1 MILKSYAKLNLTL
14 SVNKKLKIG
23 LHSIQSIYCLIDL
36 YDKISVKKIK
46 NVNSDKI
53 SLIKK
58 EWIVEDFTVYND
70 IKIKNFY
77 AGKKI
82 SWKIQN

>member
-36 YDKISVKKIK
+36 YDKISVKKIMQ
-46 NVNSDKI
+46 VNLTADHRVIYGADGASFLKDLAN
-53 SLIKK
+53 LI
-58 EWIVEDFTVYND
+58 ENEPETLV
-70 IKIKNFY
+70 
-77 AGKKI
+77 
-82 SWKIQN
+82 S